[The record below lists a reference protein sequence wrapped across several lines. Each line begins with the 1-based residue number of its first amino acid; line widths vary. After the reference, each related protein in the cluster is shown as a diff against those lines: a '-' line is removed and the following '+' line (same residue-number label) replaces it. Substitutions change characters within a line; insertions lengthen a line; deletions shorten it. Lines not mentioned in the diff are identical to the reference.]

1 MNAPT
6 TPLAVL
12 KTAWLAAKA
21 AEAVATE
28 RRREIEDAILTH
40 FPTDKTEGSITDKD
54 AGVTC
59 TYKLTRK
66 VADSDTLAGE
76 WMQLSKNAQS
86 AFRWKAEV
94 DTKQFKALQ
103 DLDPEGFA
111 QVAQYVTTTP
121 AKATISIK
129 E

>member
-12 KTAWLAAKA
+12 KAAWLAAKA
-21 AEAVATE
+21 MEAQANE

-40 FPTDKTEGSITDKD
+40 FPTDKPEGSITDKD
-54 AGVTC
+54 MGITV
-59 TYKLTRK
+59 TYKVARK
-66 VADSDTLAGE
+66 VTDSDTLAGE

-94 DTKQFKALQ
+94 DAKQFKALQ
-103 DLDPEGFA
+103 DIDPEGFA

-121 AKATISIK
+121 AKAAISIK